1 MTNPKTQFLHEWLS
15 ISDFDMPITPNFSQ
29 KAISFGIDLTQKYF
43 AVVVNQK
50 NGIQTLNVPLAFNLD
65 TNHIIYILRQFEHA
79 NVITNHLSLPA
90 RVGIGTQHFDLSGT
104 IREALQALCFTTNTD
119 KLSIASYVETCRFQP
134 LIKSHLADPEL
145 INLFNDLIQVHAD
158 ARLLD
163 TFWLYTITN
172 HNIIATANQLHI
184 HRKTVDYCL
193 NKLHK
198 LTQYNPHDIFDT
210 IVLIAS
216 YLTWRTQ
223 NLPALLRELQS
234 ISNSMLPRDHSVAD
248 I

>member
-90 RVGIGTQHFDLSGT
+90 RVGNWYS
-104 IREALQALCFTTNTD
+104 
-119 KLSIASYVETCRFQP
+119 
-134 LIKSHLADPEL
+134 
-145 INLFNDLIQVHAD
+145 
-158 ARLLD
+158 
-163 TFWLYTITN
+163 TF
-172 HNIIATANQLHI
+172 
-184 HRKTVDYCL
+184 
-193 NKLHK
+193 
-198 LTQYNPHDIFDT
+198 
-210 IVLIAS
+210 
-216 YLTWRTQ
+216 
-223 NLPALLRELQS
+223 
-234 ISNSMLPRDHSVAD
+234 
-248 I
+248 